1 MLRKMKKRLAMK
13 RAKKFFVEYCDKC
26 GSKTMMKKEYSY
38 THPLLGMIKIL
49 CYHEECPICGLT
61 GWDYDMLGEKYF
73 EEHKQRRKLLL
84 QNYNPTANEYFSLKQ
99 MALLESRT
107 ENEILSD
114 SAFNI
119 FVYHLNLNGTRIY
132 LKKSYEMFRKSHD
145 GRFRLV

>member
-73 EEHKQRRKLLL
+73 EEEVISK
-84 QNYNPTANEYFSLKQ
+84 
-99 MALLESRT
+99 
-107 ENEILSD
+107 
-114 SAFNI
+114 
-119 FVYHLNLNGTRIY
+119 
-132 LKKSYEMFRKSHD
+132 
-145 GRFRLV
+145 